1 MEISFVGSGLGTIL
15 TSSELPVVVTMSSLV
30 LGEAISWPQW
40 IGVIII
46 LYGIV
51 NSNIRFRSYRSAK
64 SYM

>member
-1 MEISFVGSGLGTIL
+1 M
-15 TSSELPVVVTMSSLV
+15 PVVVTMSSLV